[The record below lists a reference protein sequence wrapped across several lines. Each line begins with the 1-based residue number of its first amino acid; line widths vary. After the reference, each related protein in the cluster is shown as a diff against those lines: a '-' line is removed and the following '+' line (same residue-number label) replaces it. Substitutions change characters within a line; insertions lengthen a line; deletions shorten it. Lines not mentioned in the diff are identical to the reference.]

1 MQSRRLSLIE
11 VVANVF
17 TGFFVSMCVWQLI
30 AAPLFGY
37 EVTIADN
44 FALTSIFT
52 VTSITRGYLFRRLFN
67 WFTVKAL
74 KEDP

>member
-11 VVANVF
+11 VVSNVV
-17 TGFFVSMCVWQLI
+17 TGFFVSMAVWQLI

-52 VTSITRGYLFRRLFN
+52 AVSIARGYLFRRLFN
-67 WFTVKAL
+67 WFTVRAL
-74 KEDP
+74 KEDE